1 MRCEE
6 LAEMV
11 SRSLDGDDPDDWL
24 TRRHIG
30 TCLRC
35 QAELARYRK
44 LVRTLR
50 ALRTEVF
57 DPGPGLVADVVAALE
72 EAGERHLLRSFL
84 SGHKVVYVG
93 GLAVATA
100 GAAGALVIAS
110 RSRGRRMALAG

>member
-11 SRSLDGDDPDDWL
+11 SGSIDGAEIDDWRG
-24 TRRHIG
+24 RRHVE

-57 DPGPGLVADVVAALE
+57 DPGPGFVADILASLE
-72 EAGERHLLRSFL
+72 DAGERHLLRSLL
-84 SGHKVVYVG
+84 SGHRVVYVG
-93 GLAVATA
+93 GLVATA

-110 RSRGRRMALAG
+110 RTRGRRVPLAG

>member
-6 LAEMV
+6 LAELV
-11 SRSLDGDDPDDWL
+11 SASFDGSDAYDWQA
-24 TRRHIG
+24 RRHIG

-50 ALRTEVF
+50 SLRAEVF

-72 EAGERHLLRSFL
+72 EAGERHILRSLL
-84 SGHKVVYVG
+84 SGHKVVYMG

-100 GAAGALVIAS
+100 GAAGALVFAS
-110 RSRGRRMALAG
+110 RSRGRRVALAG

>member
-1 MRCEE
+1 MRCED

-11 SRSLDGDDPDDWL
+11 SATPEGVVIDDVRG
-24 TRRHIG
+24 RRHVE

-50 ALRTEVF
+50 SLRSEVF
-57 DPGPGLVADVVAALE
+57 DPGPGFVADVLAALDD
-72 EAGERHLLRSFL
+72 AGDRHLLRSLL
-84 SGHKVVYVG
+84 SGHRVAYVG

-100 GAAGALVIAS
+100 GAAGALVIA
-110 RSRGRRMALAG
+110 RSRGRRVALAG